1 MRHIAVLAVALF
13 VLAVGAS
20 PAAAEEDPFDPLWE
34 QQTGRPS
41 FSITTPDITGEPQT
55 IEYVDIDGHA
65 VTEGD
70 IVIGTPA
77 EAASGKIQM
86 PGVFPEVTYDTPPS
100 VERPTPD
107 APLRPGDCRVPEG
120 AATTQAGAL
129 WPDRK
134 VPYVLSPELSA
145 PAREAIGQAMRDF
158 HDNTC
163 VRFVPRTTEAGY
175 LKIFPGDGC
184 YSYVGRIGPEPQDVS
199 IGKGCER
206 KGIAIHEL
214 LHAIGFLHEHSRS
227 DRDAALT
234 VHLENV
240 AKGYES
246 QFKKLALPQNRLFTP
261 LDYGSVMLYG
271 RTFFS
276 RNGKDTLEPSA
287 PVSIGQRIGF
297 SAADLDAVRALYGC
311 P

>member
-1 MRHIAVLAVALF
+1 MRYIAVLAVTLF
-13 VLAVGAS
+13 AVAMGAS

-41 FSITTPDITGEPQT
+41 FSITTPDITGQSHT

-70 IVIGTPA
+70 IVIGTPSD
-77 EAASGKIQM
+77 AASGKLQM
-86 PGVFPEVTYDTPPS
+86 PGIFPNAIYNTPPRQETPS
-100 VERPTPD
+100 SDPPT
-107 APLRPGDCRVPEG
+107 RPGDCRMPVG
-120 AATTQAGAL
+120 AATTQTGAL

-134 VPYVLSPELSA
+134 VPYVLAPELPA
-145 PAREAIGQAMRDF
+145 GAREAVAQAMRDF

-163 VRFVPRTTEAGY
+163 VRFVPRTNEAGF
-175 LKIFPGDGC
+175 LNIFPGNGC

-199 IGKGCER
+199 IGRGCER

-227 DRDAALT
+227 DRDSALT

-246 QFKKLALPQNRLFTP
+246 QFQRLTPPQNRLFSP

-271 RTFFS
+271 RRFFS
-276 RNGKDTLEPSA
+276 RNGKDTLVPTSD
-287 PVSIGQRIGF
+287 VRIGQRIGF
-297 SAADLDAVRALYGC
+297 SPADLDAVRALYGC